1 MSSHLQSNE
10 QTAANAL
17 VSARYDA
24 EMQQRIIALASQLQ
38 NQHQGTAT
46 AAELES
52 IAAEV
57 GVEPAFVRAAIAQ
70 LSGRSQVDTAY
81 KPLHLPR
88 YNFGF
93 WNRNVTVW
101 TKKDAQ
107 VLGGT
112 LALAAFISS
121 TDLANGGFLLPLAL
135 GVLLGPKRKIAW
147 AGAAAIAT
155 EIAVGG
161 VFHNLSAVLDWYTVG
176 FSVFGAA
183 TGVLGAALRGLF
195 SPLKNASLAPADVS
209 TNHALP

>member
-1 MSSHLQSNE
+1 MSSHLQFNE
-10 QTAANAL
+10 QDGANAP

-38 NQHQGTAT
+38 HQHQGTAT

-52 IAAEV
+52 IAGEI
-57 GVEPAFVRAAIAQ
+57 GIEPSFVRAAIAQ
-70 LSGRSQVDTAY
+70 IGERSQADMAY
-81 KPLHLPR
+81 KPLYLPS

-93 WNRNVTVW
+93 WNRNVTAW
-101 TKKDAQ
+101 AKKDAQ

-112 LALAAFISS
+112 LALAAFISG

-155 EIAVGG
+155 EIAVGS
-161 VFHNLSAVLDWYTVG
+161 VFHNHSVVLDWYTVG
-176 FSVFGAA
+176 FSAFGAA
-183 TGVLGAALRGLF
+183 TGVLGAVLRGLF
-195 SPLKNASLAPADVS
+195 SPLKNGSPAPADVS